1 MPFQRALTVLASV
14 LAAGLVLTVAGC
26 GQITPLGP
34 DPAATMPS
42 PHHLR
47 SPFVLRAM
55 RVQQPT
61 PPGGCPAGYVTLP
74 AGNPGM
80 CYRATGTPVTI
91 TSAAISGVSA
101 FQPTVPAGQPAPP
114 AQYQFVITLPTA
126 DAPALTAVTTTAHDA
141 QGALAISVAGKT
153 WAQPLVAGPFTGRQF
168 QIILPSRDQALQ
180 IQHTLAASG

>member
-1 MPFQRALTVLASV
+1 MPFQRASTVLASV
-14 LAAGLVLTVAGC
+14 LAAGLMLTVVGC

-55 RVQQPT
+55 RVKQPT
-61 PPGGCPAGYVTLP
+61 PSGGCSAGYVTLP
-74 AGNPGM
+74 AGNPGV
-80 CYRATGTPVTI
+80 CYRMTGTPVTI
-91 TSAAISGVSA
+91 TSAAVSGVSA
-101 FQPTVPAGQPAPP
+101 FQPTVPAGQAKPP
-114 AQYQFVITLPTA
+114 AQYQFVITLPAA

-153 WAQPLVAGPFTGRQF
+153 WAQPLVAGPFMGRQF
-168 QIILPSRDQALQ
+168 QIVLPTRTQALQ
-180 IQHTLAASG
+180 IRGILAASG